1 MPSKKRHKGRPAR
14 NPAHPGKIQEAF
26 ASLAQPVAQI
36 AHTVEQFKER
46 EKKLIDTL
54 NEILQDIHKRLADL
68 EVNAFGEARGE
79 KGEED
84 VQMPEVPEIDAVPTT
99 DAPPDRVQ
107 GEGVPGPGDGDRE
120 SVPGDQEGDPGVRE
134 LP

>member
-1 MPSKKRHKGRPAR
+1 MALEQRENGKPVLLNVKVQDTIVKLIELGNYITAACESAGISKKTFYNWLK
-14 NPAHPGKIQEAF
+14 
-26 ASLAQPVAQI
+26 
-36 AHTVEQFKER
+36 
-46 EKKLIDTL
+46 
-54 NEILQDIHKRLADL
+54 
-68 EVNAFGEARGE
+68 RGE